1 MTALRKYAR
10 LETTGLWRPVPDA
23 QRREVVVSFGE
34 ASLVLTDGRTQMPL
48 SHWSLPAVQ
57 RRNPGAMPAVFAPG
71 ADAAAETIEID
82 DTGMIEA
89 IETVRSALA
98 RRRPRRGRGRLAV
111 VGATLAVVLAGALFW
126 LPGAVVGHT
135 TRVVPF
141 VKREQ
146 IGRELLV
153 SMARFT
159 GTPCADPQGLAV
171 LGRLSARLFG
181 PGGAQVVVL
190 RDGLAPGATAHVPGR
205 HLLVDRQLVELPDGP
220 EVLAG
225 HLIAEKLR
233 IDRTDPLAEV
243 LHAAGLRATF
253 TLLAT
258 GALPSGALDGQAQ
271 ARLLDP
277 PAELPA
283 GLLLERFAA
292 AGVPATPYAL
302 SLASSSAAARTLTE
316 RDPIPPGTAKPLMP
330 DADWLA
336 LQAICAR

>member
-10 LETTGLWRPVPDA
+10 LETTGLWRPVPDD

-34 ASLVLTDGRTQMPL
+34 ASLVLTDGRSQMPL

-57 RRNPGAMPAVFAPG
+57 RRNPGEMPAIYAPG
-71 ADAAAETIEID
+71 ADPMAETVEID
-82 DTGMIEA
+82 DTGMIDA
-89 IETVRSALA
+89 IETVRAALA
-98 RRRPRRGRGRLAV
+98 RRRPKRGRGRL
-111 VGATLAVVLAGALFW
+111 TVVLGTVGVIALAALLW

-135 TRVVPF
+135 TRIVPF

-153 SMARFT
+153 EMTRFT
-159 GTPCADPQGLAV
+159 GAPCADPQGLAV

-181 PGGAQVVVL
+181 AEGAQIVVL
-190 RDGLAPGATAHVPGR
+190 RDGLAPGTTAHVPGR
-205 HLLVDRQLVELPDGP
+205 HLLVDHQLVELPDGP

-233 IDRTDPLAEV
+233 TDLGDPLAEV
-243 LHAAGLRATF
+243 LRAAGLRATF

-258 GALPSGALDGQAQ
+258 GSLPSGVLGRQAQ
-271 ARLLDP
+271 ARLQDAPTDLP
-277 PAELPA
+277 PDE
-283 GLLLERFAA
+283 LLERFKAA
-292 AGVPATPYAL
+292 RIASTPYAL
-302 SLASSSAAARTLTE
+302 SVDPSGVTTRPLIE
-316 RDPIPPGTAKPLMP
+316 GDPIPPGGAKPLMP

>member
-10 LETTGLWRPVPDA
+10 LETIGLWRPVPDA
-23 QRREVVVSFGE
+23 QRREVIVSFGE
-34 ASLVLTDGRTQMPL
+34 ASLVLTDGRTEMPL

-57 RRNPGAMPAVFAPG
+57 RRNPGEMPALFAPSG
-71 ADAAAETIEID
+71 DTMAETIEID
-82 DTGMIEA
+82 DPGMIEA
-89 IETVRSALA
+89 IETIRTAVQ

-111 VGATLAVVLAGALFW
+111 VAVTGMAILAGAVFW

-135 TRVVPF
+135 TRIVPF

-146 IGRELLV
+146 IGRDLLV

-181 PGGAQVVVL
+181 RDGAQVVVL
-190 RDGLAPGATAHVPGR
+190 RDGLPAGGTAHVPGR
-205 HLLVDRQLVELPDGP
+205 HLLVDHSLIELPDGP

-225 HLIAEKLR
+225 HLIVERLR
-233 IDRTDPLAEV
+233 ADLSDPLAEV
-243 LHAAGLRATF
+243 LRAAGLRATF

-258 GALPSGALDGQAQ
+258 GSLPASALEGQAQ
-271 ARLLDP
+271 TRLRAP
-277 PAELPA
+277 TIALPTDQVLA
-283 GLLLERFAA
+283 RFAA

-302 SLASSSAAARTLTE
+302 SVDPSGATTRELIE
-316 RDPIPPGTAKPLMP
+316 NDPIAPGTSPRLMA

-336 LQAICAR
+336 LQAICRR

>member
-34 ASLVLTDGRTQMPL
+34 ASLVLTDGRTQVPL

-57 RRNPGAMPAVFAPG
+57 RRNPGELPAIYAP
-71 ADAAAETIEID
+71 ASDMQAETIEID
-82 DTGMIEA
+82 DPGMIEA
-89 IETVRSALA
+89 IETVRGALA
-98 RRRPRRGRGRLAV
+98 RRRPRRGRGRLVAM
-111 VGATLAVVLAGALFW
+111 GLAATAILALAVFW

-135 TRVVPF
+135 TRIVPF

-146 IGRELLV
+146 IGHDLLL
-153 SMARFT
+153 SMARYT
-159 GTPCADPQGLAV
+159 GAPCADPQGLAA

-181 PGGAQVVVL
+181 RDGAQVVVL
-190 RDGLAPGATAHVPGR
+190 REGLAPGGTAHVPGR
-205 HLLVDRQLVELPDGP
+205 ILMVDRRLVEQFDGP

-233 IDRTDPLAEV
+233 TEQSDPLAEV
-243 LHAAGLRATF
+243 LRAAGLRATF

-258 GALPSGALDGQAQ
+258 GTLPAGALEGQAQ
-271 ARLLDP
+271 ERLQTP
-277 PAELPA
+277 PAAVPDDLLLRRFASVGLPA
-283 GLLLERFAA
+283 Q
-292 AGVPATPYAL
+292 PYAL
-302 SLASSSAAARTLTE
+302 SL
-316 RDPIPPGTAKPLMP
+316 DPQGTATRALIEGDPLAPGTARQLMP

-336 LQAICAR
+336 LQSVCTR

>member
-57 RRNPGAMPAVFAPG
+57 RRNPGAMPAVYAPG
-71 ADAAAETIEID
+71 ADPMAETLEID

-89 IETVRSALA
+89 IETVRAALA
-98 RRRPRRGRGRLAV
+98 RRRPRRGRGRM
-111 VGATLAVVLAGALFW
+111 TVVLATVAVILAAALFW

-135 TRVVPF
+135 TRIVPF

-146 IGRELLV
+146 IGRDLLV

-159 GTPCADPQGLAV
+159 GSPCADPQGLAV

-181 PGGAQVVVL
+181 REAAQIVIL
-190 RDGLAPGATAHVPGR
+190 RDGLPAGGTAHVPGR
-205 HLLVDRQLVELPDGP
+205 HLLADRQLVELPEGP

-233 IDRTDPLAEV
+233 IDLSDPLAEV
-243 LHAAGLRATF
+243 LRAAGLRATF

-258 GALPSGALDGQAQ
+258 GALPAGALDGQAQ
-271 ARLLDP
+271 ARLLDT

-283 GLLLERFAA
+283 DQLLERFAA
-292 AGVPATPYAL
+292 AGVPSTPYAL
-302 SLASSSAAARTLTE
+302 SVDPAGTRTRQLIE
-316 RDPIPPGTAKPLMP
+316 HDPIRPGDATPLMA

-336 LQAICAR
+336 LQDICGR

>member
-23 QRREVVVSFGE
+23 QRREVVVSFGDS
-34 ASLVLTDGRTQMPL
+34 SLVLTDGRSQMPL

-57 RRNPGAMPAVFAPG
+57 RRNPGEMPAIYAPG
-71 ADAAAETIEID
+71 SDPMAETVEID
-82 DTGMIEA
+82 DTGMIDA
-89 IETVRSALA
+89 IETVRAALA
-98 RRRPRRGRGRLAV
+98 RRRPKRGRGRL
-111 VGATLAVVLAGALFW
+111 TVVLGTIGAIVLGALLW

-135 TRVVPF
+135 TRIVPF

-153 SMARFT
+153 EMTRFT
-159 GTPCADPQGLAV
+159 GAPCADPQGLAV

-181 PGGAQVVVL
+181 AEGAQIVVL
-190 RDGLAPGATAHVPGR
+190 RDGLAPGTTAHVPGR
-205 HLLVDRQLVELPDGP
+205 HLLVDHQLIELPDGP

-233 IDRTDPLAEV
+233 TDLGDPLAEV
-243 LHAAGLRATF
+243 LHAAGIRANF

-258 GALPSGALDGQAQ
+258 GSLPSGVLGRQAQ
-271 ARLLDP
+271 ARLQDAPTDLP
-277 PAELPA
+277 PDE
-283 GLLLERFAA
+283 LLERFKAA
-292 AGVPATPYAL
+292 RIASTPYAL
-302 SLASSSAAARTLTE
+302 SVDPSGVTTRALIE
-316 RDPIPPGTAKPLMP
+316 GDPIPPGAAKPLMP